1 MLDFQIPRITRE
13 TVDEVRGSFTIEP
26 LDRGF
31 GYTYGNSLRRV
42 LLSSLAGAAVGIRML
57 YDLIDQSPASPDK
70 SDAVPLK
77 LTKGTIALHAVSF
90 GYRPEDPV
98 LHDATLVVEGG
109 KITALVGVS
118 GSGKSTIFNL
128 CLRFWAPQSGEIR
141 IDDQSLSTVTL
152 DTLHQSIA
160 LVSQE
165 VFLFEGS
172 ITENIRMGRPDASM
186 DEIIEAAKSAA
197 AHDFILTLP
206 QGYDT
211 NIGEFGGRLSGGQRQ
226 RLSIARAFLKDAP
239 ILFLDEPTSA
249 LDAESDALIQE
260 ALKRLM
266 KGRTTLMIA
275 HRLASIA
282 YADRIYVM
290 EKGRVIES
298 GSHEDLLQAKGKYA
312 HLFELQ
318 FNV

>member
-1 MLDFQIPRITRE
+1 M
-13 TVDEVRGSFTIEP
+13 VRSQLCSWKTMVALAFSARSTSSLVVPPMTIENRAFVPDQCTLGSRTAP
-26 LDRGF
+26 LASPEPATHARVRQAEATFEHATFWDRAMQVVGWWRL
-31 GYTYGNSLRRV
+31 GASVEVAR
-42 LLSSLAGAAVGIRML
+42 LAGPLADAPVGVA
-57 YDLIDQSPASPDK
+57 LIDS
-70 SDAVPLK
+70 LE
-77 LTKGTIALHAVSF
+77 
-90 GYRPEDPV
+90 YRY
-98 LHDATLVVEGG
+98 
-109 KITALVGVS
+109 
-118 GSGKSTIFNL
+118 
-128 CLRFWAPQSGEIR
+128 
-141 IDDQSLSTVTL
+141 VTL
-152 DTLHQSIA
+152 NHAYAHVLGLPRRDVIGAQCDLGQ
-160 LVSQE
+160 
-165 VFLFEGS
+165 
-172 ITENIRMGRPDASM
+172 RPDASM

>member
-1 MLDFQIPRITRE
+1 M
-13 TVDEVRGSFTIEP
+13 
-26 LDRGF
+26 DR
-31 GYTYGNSLRRV
+31 RRQKTKHPNIV
-42 LLSSLAGAAVGIRML
+42 LYSNGVYYYR
-57 YDLIDQSPASPDK
+57 
-70 SDAVPLK
+70 
-77 LTKGTIALHAVSF
+77 GTIN
-90 GYRPEDPV
+90 
-98 LHDATLVVEGG
+98 
-109 KITALVGVS
+109 GV
-118 GSGKSTIFNL
+118 
-128 CLRFWAPQSGEIR
+128 R

-165 VFLFEGS
+165 LFLFEGS